1 MVSESPR
8 SAPHLPGHAFAVLAG
23 QQTLMLGRAERA
35 FQPTRAAVLYCG
47 FIGIP
52 LAIPFAKPL
61 AHRGFAQAQ

>member
-35 FQPTRAAVLYCG
+35 FQPTRAMA
-47 FIGIP
+47 
-52 LAIPFAKPL
+52 FAWSGRRASLSPTL
-61 AHRGFAQAQ
+61 PRDSLSNAL